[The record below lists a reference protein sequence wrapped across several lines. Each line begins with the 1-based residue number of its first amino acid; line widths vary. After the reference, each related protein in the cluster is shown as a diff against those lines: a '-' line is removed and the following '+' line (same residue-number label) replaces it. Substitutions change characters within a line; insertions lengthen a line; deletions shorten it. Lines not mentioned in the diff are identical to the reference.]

1 MQAACAC
8 VLCMRF
14 DSSHRSAAA
23 YVLIN
28 HIQFKVGRECLLNYL
43 SLAQKRISLDSI
55 KGLLE
60 SREPVCSGDVT
71 VICVC
76 KGGGWALPSV
86 RSFAARRK
94 AMPRRKHMC
103 DD

>member
-1 MQAACAC
+1 MPFLTSSDRSPEASLENAARLRMC
-8 VLCMRF
+8 F
-14 DSSHRSAAA
+14 DSSHCSAAA
-23 YVLIN
+23 HVLIN

-60 SREPVCSGDVT
+60 SRESVCSGDVT

-76 KGGGWALPSV
+76 KGGVVG
-86 RSFAARRK
+86 RC
-94 AMPRRKHMC
+94 HQ
-103 DD
+103 